1 MKNVFTIQNNN
12 LRIIWIAL
20 EAYDTSID
28 LANQHGII
36 SDLAVLESV
45 HRYLLVSWQF
55 NTFIFEN

>member
-1 MKNVFTIQNNN
+1 MKNVFTIENNN

-28 LANQHGII
+28 LANQPGII
-36 SDLAVLESV
+36 SDLAVLKTV